1 MNPTPFSVISD
12 EETEYTH
19 QSRLFKELRLLMNH
33 KPPENAPPSVHDEYH
48 LRLQEIYVEIISRFP
63 QFAVEN
69 KLELDMWNNLYK
81 TQIDALRSTLLRR
94 GTISETALTVGGQ
107 PRSTMELKL
116 RFVLLLDRASGVYL
130 ALVHRLL
137 HSLPDTT
144 WPKSILAAVTS
155 PAAPTGLFKFDQLGR
170 TSGRFDLDLV
180 TFSALQRFNTSLDV
194 TTVGSNVSVISPT
207 YSRWLAQKLKA
218 EATTGTAPRILSR
231 GDRLPAVVQCHAEDN
246 LKSSSAQRGIS
257 GEPASPVNHVV
268 SASGHSNTM
277 EDTKTKSELA
287 ESPPVDHMT
296 AVNYII
302 QHCLLHLGDVA
313 RYRQPANVATGYY
326 LWAWLV
332 HPDSGH
338 PYNQLAILESAKGS
352 KTRVDALFYYFVRA
366 IACRYPFPAALTNLR
381 RFLRTNLSL
390 DRLHRINNTISP
402 SDNSFR
408 YMLYTF
414 LACLQ
419 LSADPSVLTTV
430 AYKFVTIS
438 SHCVDQFPTSV
449 DYQWL
454 LRLVTVHV
462 YLLTE
467 CANTLQT
474 ELSRSADTSEN
485 SSNKNCEVG
494 CSLLLPVTVHLFDW
508 IARQYM
514 AWSSTSDHKRQ
525 SDPGLLAALVVILL
539 WLRRHALASSAV
551 LDAAFRVHAP
561 SLSELSVCLMNNLL
575 TQFSER
581 SCDEHSASAA
591 HTFAEQRHKDDLLSS
606 QLDWQ
611 SLLQLPELALLQ
623 GFLPLGVPC
632 QRTLCTTGTKLTTS
646 PPFTFIRSRLET
658 FHGCDL
664 TAPDRN
670 QVSCSDQHVSVAEC
684 HPHTCSSAIHRTR
697 VQLIL
702 ESARIIADLL
712 PALIGWSDDPPDEPH
727 SVHLNQCLRGR
738 FQHVHRYQPTIS
750 QLIPTFSPKSTRTVS
765 AVMEAH
771 QMSKDS
777 MIPGAPLNIQNSS
790 NESRSIT
797 VSPKDYT
804 GVPLENTSEP
814 PSVSSAIPADSSSDW
829 LTSAVNQCST
839 DSVPTDSRT
848 SAQSPISS
856 TRNVISRS
864 SVPHEMQLETCSNL
878 SSTSISVSS
887 SANVFSSGP
896 TSGGLIVNAELAKFI
911 QEQASQVAARQ
922 QQQRVEL
929 SAGLAEAGDTKT
941 PTNRY
946 FDSSFA
952 DSGYLKGGRS
962 NSSRLCLSAAF
973 RKDLPPRFARRL
985 QAELLEREQRLGT
998 SGNSEQVDPLKSPI
1012 LVDLT
1017 KPAPLARKES
1027 EAPFELDSLLSASI
1041 TSKTLD
1047 QATLVPTSIAVTA
1060 TSCSQFLLP
1069 VDRQLSFAPVISNP
1083 LMTRYQNASLNVT
1096 AGPIPSS
1103 TGLSLCPTSTFSLPP
1118 PLPLV
1123 PPDYSSMVS
1132 SLMHASSAGLAPRAP
1147 FTENNWHNLESIHGK
1162 NHTPVAQPGFQ
1173 MCPPTSFM
1181 LPSYT
1186 TVPSSNDTLHAVMSA
1201 DSFRGPIFANAEHQS
1216 AGMMNSQ
1223 LYASLI
1229 ERDHARA
1236 ALYKDMSVSS
1246 ALTSVN
1252 TNSVSEENTT
1262 DGTSDD
1268 MYANSRSGSLASFLS
1283 AGNSMQ
1289 SFNHPNVP

>member
-1 MNPTPFSVISD
+1 MNLNPFSVIS
-12 EETEYTH
+12 EEATEYTH
-19 QSRLFKELRLLMNH
+19 QSKLFKELRLLVSH
-33 KPPENAPPSVHDEYH
+33 KPPENSAPSVHDEYH

-63 QFAVEN
+63 QLAVEN

-81 TQIDALRSTLLRR
+81 TQIDALRNTLLRR
-94 GTISETALTVGGQ
+94 ATTSETALTVGGH

-130 ALVHRLL
+130 ALIHRLL

-194 TTVGSNVSVISPT
+194 TTLGSNVNVVSPV

-218 EATTGTAPRILSR
+218 EAITGTAPRILSR
-231 GDRLPAVVQCHAEDN
+231 GDRLPAVQHHTEDN
-246 LKSSSAQRGIS
+246 LKSSSAQRDSS
-257 GEPASPVNHVV
+257 GESVPAVNRVV
-268 SASGHSNTM
+268 SASSQSNTM

-287 ESPPVDHMT
+287 DSPPVDHMN

-366 IACRYPFPAALTNLR
+366 IACRYPFPAAMTNLR

-390 DRLHRINNTISP
+390 DRLHRTNNTISH

-408 YMLYTF
+408 YILYTF

-419 LSADPSVLTTV
+419 LSVDPSVLATI

-438 SHCVDQFPTSV
+438 SHCADQFPKSV

-462 YLLTE
+462 YLLAE

-474 ELSRSADTSEN
+474 DPPWSQSADTSEN
-485 SSNKNCEVG
+485 SNNKNYEVG
-494 CSLLLPVTVHLFDW
+494 YSLLLHVTVHLLDW

-514 AWSSTSDHKRQ
+514 AWSSTADHKGQ

-551 LDAAFRVHAP
+551 LDAAFRVHAF
-561 SLSELSVCLMNNLL
+561 SVSELSVCLMNNLL
-575 TQFSER
+575 AQFSER
-581 SCDEHSASAA
+581 SCDQYSNPPV
-591 HTFAEQRHKDDLLSS
+591 HTFSEQKYKDDLLSS

-664 TAPDRN
+664 IALDGN
-670 QVSCSDQHVSVAEC
+670 QVSCSNQHVSNAEC
-684 HPHTCSSAIHRTR
+684 RLHTCSSAIHRTR
-697 VQLIL
+697 VQLIV

-712 PALIGWSDDPPDEPH
+712 PSLIGWSDDPSDEPH
-727 SVHLNQCLRGR
+727 SVHLKQCLRGH

-750 QLIPTFSPKSTRTVS
+750 QLIPTFSPKPTRTVP

-777 MIPGAPLNIQNSS
+777 LIPGAPPNIQNSS
-790 NESRSIT
+790 NEGQSIT
-797 VSPKDYT
+797 VSPVDYT

-814 PSVSSAIPADSSSDW
+814 PPVSSAIPANSSPDW
-829 LTSAVNQCST
+829 LASAVNQCPT
-839 DSVPTDSRT
+839 DSDPTDSRT
-848 SAQSPISS
+848 LAQSPISS
-856 TRNVISRS
+856 TRNVISHS
-864 SVPHEMQLETCSNL
+864 SVPHEIQVDTCSNL
-878 SSTSISVSS
+878 SSTSIPVSS
-887 SANVFSSGP
+887 SPNVFSGP

-941 PTNRY
+941 PTSRY

-952 DSGYLKGGRS
+952 NSGYLKGGRS

-998 SGNSEQVDPLKSPI
+998 SGNSELVDPLKSPI

-1027 EAPFELDSLLSASI
+1027 EDPFELDSLLSANI

-1047 QATLVPTSIAVTA
+1047 QVAFVPTSIAVTA

-1083 LMTRYQNASLNVT
+1083 LMTRYQNASLNVS
-1096 AGPIPSS
+1096 AGPLPSS
-1103 TGLSLCPTSTFSLPP
+1103 TGLSLYPTSTFSLPP

-1132 SLMHASSAGLAPRAP
+1132 SLMHASSAGLAPRVP
-1147 FTENNWHNLESIHGK
+1147 FTENNWHNSEPVHEK
-1162 NHTPVAQPGFQ
+1162 NHTSVAQPGFPTF
-1173 MCPPTSFM
+1173 PPTSFM

-1186 TVPSSNDTLHAVMSA
+1186 TVPGSNDTLHAIIPP
-1201 DSFRGPIFANAEHQS
+1201 DSFRGPLFANAEQQS
-1216 AGMMNSQ
+1216 VGMMHNQ

-1236 ALYKDMSVSS
+1236 ALYKDVSVSS
-1246 ALTSVN
+1246 AFTSVN

-1262 DGTSDD
+1262 GETADD
-1268 MYANSRSGSLASFLS
+1268 VYAKSHSGSLASFLS
-1283 AGNSMQ
+1283 AGNTMQ